1 MNEHFHSSSEAE
13 CRDDLRVNG
22 EHKITIIRIVLEN
35 QVNAEC
41 LVFCKHQTQQL
52 QWAKVWTG
60 QAYGESRA

>member
-1 MNEHFHSSSEAE
+1 MNEHFHSSTEAE

-52 QWAKVWTG
+52 Q
-60 QAYGESRA
+60 